1 MLVTNILFQI
11 TITKNTG
18 VHFLSV
24 FSNLDVSKSKLISKE
39 NSKNTILFWPE
50 KFIRY
55 IVA

>member
-1 MLVTNILFQI
+1 MFIINILFQVI
-11 TITKNTG
+11 ATKNTG
-18 VHFLSV
+18 SHFLRFFCV
-24 FSNLDVSKSKLISKE
+24 LDVSKSKLISKE